1 MIHRTALS
9 SILALSWLAAPAP
22 ADVRLPQFFSNHMV
36 LQRGEPVAIWGFADA
51 GETVHASF
59 AGQESEVVAD
69 SAGRWSVTLRSMPA
83 SADGR
88 PLTVRGATNTV
99 TVEDVLVGEVWLCSG
114 QSNMVWKVNGADGA
128 EEAKANAND
137 PRIRMFT
144 GALVSTPEPQV
155 DLPGRWLVAT
165 PETVGTFS
173 ATAYYFGRDLLQQL
187 DVPIGLL
194 NVSWGGSSVQAWT
207 TMETL
212 SAIPAAKR
220 TLDEYAVYRQEAQL
234 SPETRS
240 GPDIDD
246 SQWEKTVL
254 PATFKEIGH
263 DIDGIIWFRKQ
274 VALPAA
280 WRGLALNLELGGI
293 DDEDHTY
300 VQGVLVG
307 HTNNWEAERR
317 YVIPAGRTDG
327 ETLTVAVRV
336 RDGSGPGGFH
346 TDASLMR
353 LFPDGLEN
361 EALSLA
367 GEWRARVTST
377 VSPPPHQHRPAHLY
391 HGMLHPILG
400 YAVRGAIWY
409 QGENNAIGPEA
420 VEYYELFPA
429 FITDLREQLGRP
441 ELPFIM
447 VQLPN
452 FAENSS
458 TFWNYPVVR
467 DAQLEAFRGLDHVGM
482 AITTDIGD
490 PKNIHPTN
498 KLDVGLRLARWALSQ
513 TYGRDDLVPTG
524 PVFQE
529 ARFDGGQVHVSFE
542 TWDSELRTVADAEL
556 GGFVLAGED
565 QVFHPAL
572 ARIVD
577 GSIVVQSE
585 LVPAPKALRYAWGN
599 SPADANLVNAEGL
612 PASPFRTDDW
622 KLP

>member
-1 MIHRTALS
+1 MIHRICLRS
-9 SILALSWLAAPAP
+9 LLAFSWLAAPTF

-36 LQRGEPVAIWGFADA
+36 LQRGEPVAVWGFADP
-51 GETVHASF
+51 GEAVHASF
-59 AGQESEVVAD
+59 DGQELDTRAD
-69 SAGRWSVTLRSMPA
+69 AEGRWRVTLKTMPA
-83 SADGR
+83 NPEAQT
-88 PLTVRGATNTV
+88 LTVRGASNTV
-99 TVEDVLVGEVWLCSG
+99 TLEDVVVGEVWLCSG
-114 QSNMVWKVNGADGA
+114 QSNMVWRVDGADGA

-173 ATAYYFGRDLLQQL
+173 AAAYYFGRDLLQQL

-194 NVSWGGSSVQAWT
+194 NVSWGGSSVQAWM
-207 TMETL
+207 TMEALRAT
-212 SAIPAAKR
+212 PAAKR
-220 TLDEYAVYRQEAQL
+220 TLDEYAVYRQELEL
-234 SPETRS
+234 SPEQRS
-240 GPDIDD
+240 GPDVDD
-246 SQWEKTVL
+246 SDWETTVL

-263 DIDGIIWFRKQ
+263 DIDGIIWFRKR

-280 WRGLALNLELGGI
+280 WRGLELNLELGGI

-307 HTNNWEAERR
+307 HTNNWQTERR
-317 YVIPAGRTDG
+317 YRIPADRTDA
-327 ETLTVAVRV
+327 EILTVAVRV

-353 LFPDGLEN
+353 LFPDGLEA

-377 VSPPPHQHRPAHLY
+377 VSPPANQHRPAHLY
-391 HGMLHPILG
+391 HGMLYPILD

-429 FITDLREQLGRP
+429 FITDLREQFGRP

-447 VQLPN
+447 VQLPD
-452 FAENSS
+452 FAENDS
-458 TFWNYPVVR
+458 TFWNYPIVR
-467 DAQLEAFRGLDHVGM
+467 DAQLEAFRSLQYVGM
-482 AITTDIGD
+482 AITTDIGN
-490 PKNIHPTN
+490 PKNIHPRN

-513 TYGRDDLVPTG
+513 TYGQEGLVPTG
-524 PVFQE
+524 PIFDE

-542 TWDSELRTVADAEL
+542 TWGSELLAKDGSEL

-565 QVFHPAL
+565 QVFHPAV

-577 GSIVVQSE
+577 GSVVIQSE
-585 LVPAPKALRYAWGN
+585 LVAAPKALRYAWAN
-599 SPADANLVNAEGL
+599 SPADANLINADGL